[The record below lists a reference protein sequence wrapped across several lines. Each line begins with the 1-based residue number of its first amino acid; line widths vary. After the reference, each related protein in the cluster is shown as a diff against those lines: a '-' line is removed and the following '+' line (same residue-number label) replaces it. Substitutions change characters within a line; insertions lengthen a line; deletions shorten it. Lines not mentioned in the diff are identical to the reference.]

1 MALLTFPVDKS
12 DFTAPNGVTYTW
24 DNTDGKWRVK
34 AFRSQDDFL
43 VEVGDTPP
51 DEPKEG
57 DLWWDSSPDSL
68 TLFVYEGTA
77 WVPAAPPVSLD
88 GINATIEA
96 ALIVQNDLL
105 ARVASGEV
113 KQAQIELSLEELSI
127 TKGSV
132 SRYQIKGTSFG
143 VASRNGELYVNSSD
157 PELVTTMSFA
167 PFDLNGAPI
176 KPALTGDIV
185 ELVEAAGTLT
195 TGEVSRFRITSG
207 GDTQALVVEYL
218 GGTNVFDIDEILE
231 VYIYPQNEE
240 TASKE
245 YVDAQDALKVNLSGE
260 NVITAPW
267 QIRTE
272 NKTYITAS
280 SDELRLYHLADPT
293 DRDDRWAA
301 NKGYVDTQAALKV
314 NKTGDTYSGYLDF
327 EAQGGGARFWR
338 GSDKYFSI
346 WSFQENETRCRI
358 NPGRDFKLTGYVT
371 GDDTE
376 KPLISWDNSTSSL
389 HIKKVA
395 DPTSAD
401 DAATMGYVDDSIA
414 AIPDTDL
421 SGYLSTTGQQDLN
434 SDEWKVRQP
443 NSDGAFRSFI
453 NIHDGEMNL
462 YNVVT
467 PTGSSNEKWAANKEY
482 ADKKVAKTGG
492 TMTGDL
498 NLDGA
503 DRAIN
508 IENGHRFRLK
518 AKDADGSG
526 RTFVDIQTTDH
537 DGPQG
542 FDAGYRIRIYHLAD
556 PTDDYHAA
564 NRKYVD
570 EQVASAGGGVPVGSI
585 MIWMNSTAPDGWF
598 KLQGGSFDIN
608 TYPQL
613 HAYLQNTSGYS
624 SGRLPNWGGHYPGEY
639 GDHINQSLGSKQEY
653 KTAKPSGGAPKTSN
667 NIPNGG
673 TRTFNAAG
681 GTSAYSDAASR
692 VPVGDGWDSVTRP
705 PTVVVHYIIKHD

>member
-1 MALLTFPVDKS
+1 MTALHGLLQQPLD
-12 DFTAPNGVTYTW
+12 GV
-24 DNTDGKWRVK
+24 NTDI
-34 AFRSQDDFL
+34 DDI
-43 VEVGDTPP
+43 
-51 DEPKEG
+51 K
-57 DLWWDSSPDSL
+57 
-68 TLFVYEGTA
+68 
-77 WVPAAPPVSLD
+77 
-88 GINATIEA
+88 ATIDA

-185 ELVEAAGTLT
+185 ELVEAAGTLN

-218 GGTNVFDIDEILE
+218 GGNNVFDIDEILE

-245 YVDAQDALKVNLSGE
+245 YVDSQDALKVNLSGE
-260 NVITAPW
+260 NEITAPW
-267 QIRTE
+267 QIKTE
-272 NKTYITAS
+272 NKTYITAG

-293 DRDDRWAA
+293 DRDDGWAA
-301 NKGYVDTQAALKV
+301 NKGYVDG
-314 NKTGDTYSGYLDF
+314 KTAGLAS
-327 EAQGGGARFWR
+327 E
-338 GSDKYFSI
+338 
-346 WSFQENETRCRI
+346 E
-358 NPGRDFKLTGYVT
+358 
-371 GDDTE
+371 
-376 KPLISWDNSTSSL
+376 
-389 HIKKVA
+389 
-395 DPTSAD
+395 
-401 DAATMGYVDDSIA
+401 YVDDAIS

-421 SGYLSTTGQQDLN
+421 SGYLTKEGQQDLD
-434 SDEWKVRQP
+434 SDVWKVRQP
-443 NSDGAFRSFI
+443 NSEGAFRSFI

-508 IENGHRFRLK
+508 IENGNRFRLK
-518 AKDADGSG
+518 AKDADGDG

-537 DGPQG
+537 DGPEAQ
-542 FDAGYRIRIYHLAD
+542 DAGYRIRIYHLAD
-556 PTDDYHAA
+556 PTSAYHAA
-564 NRKYVD
+564 NMKYVD
-570 EQVASAGGGVPVGSI
+570 DAIASIDTNINLDNYLPLVGGDLTGRVDITLSDPALAAIRTIGSINVKADGQQIGGSNSFIAHKDYVRVYATPVNVADVVNREWSLHNGMRWTHVDDADAGNLSAGEFFVASNGNIYMHGVSKDGIDIAPGNTATEEAEMKLFCSVHRSNGDSAYFITANKVAFNQGSNKYI
-585 MIWMNSTAPDGWF
+585 RIEKLHVHLGDSTS
-598 KLQGGSFDIN
+598 QGQI
-608 TYPQL
+608 Y
-613 HAYLQNTSGYS
+613 
-624 SGRLPNWGGHYPGEY
+624 RL
-639 GDHINQSLGSKQEY
+639 
-653 KTAKPSGGAPKTSN
+653 
-667 NIPNGG
+667 NIPGF
-673 TRTFNAAG
+673 T
-681 GTSAYSDAASR
+681 Y
-692 VPVGDGWDSVTRP
+692 
-705 PTVVVHYIIKHD
+705 

>member
-1 MALLTFPVDKS
+1 MALTFPADKS
-12 DFTAPNGVTYTW
+12 DFTAQNGITYTW
-24 DNTDGKWRVK
+24 DNSDGKWRVK

-43 VEVGDTPP
+43 VEVGDTQP

-143 VASRNGELYVNSSD
+143 VASRNGELYVDNSD

-167 PFDLNGAPI
+167 PFDLNGTPT

-185 ELVEAAGTLT
+185 ELVEAAGTFS

-207 GDTQALVVEYL
+207 GDTQALTVEFL
-218 GGTNVFDIDEILE
+218 GGTNSFEVDEVLE

-245 YVDAQDALKVNLSGE
+245 YVDAQDALKVNLAGDNRVTTPWSIKSSTKSF
-260 NVITAPW
+260 ITA
-267 QIRTE
+267 TG
-272 NKTYITAS
+272 N
-280 SDELRLYHLADPT
+280 ELKLYHVADPT
-293 DRDDRWAA
+293 DKDDGWAA
-301 NKGYVDTQAALKV
+301 NKGYVDTQGALKV

-327 EAQGGGARFWR
+327 EAQGGGARFFR

-346 WSFQENETRCRI
+346 WSFQNNEIRCRV

-376 KPLISWDNSTSSL
+376 KQLIFWDSSTDTL
-389 HIKKVA
+389 HVRNVA
-395 DPTSAD
+395 DPERGAD
-401 DAATMGYVDDSIA
+401 A
-414 AIPDTDL
+414 L
-421 SGYLSTTGQQDLN
+421 SLDYANG
-434 SDEWKVRQP
+434 
-443 NSDGAFRSFI
+443 
-453 NIHDGEMNL
+453 L
-462 YNVVT
+462 Y
-467 PTGSSNEKWAANKEY
+467 
-482 ADKKVAKTGG
+482 VAKTGD

-508 IENGHRFRLK
+508 IENGNRFRLK
-518 AKDADGSG
+518 AKDADGAG
-526 RTFVDIQTTDH
+526 RTFVDIQTTDQ
-537 DGPQG
+537 DGPEAQ
-542 FDAGYRIRIYHLAD
+542 DDGYRIKIYHLAD
-556 PTDDYHAA
+556 PTSDYHAA

-570 EQVASAGGGVPVGSI
+570 EQVASVGGGGVPVGSI
-585 MIWMNSTAPDGWF
+585 MMWMNSTVPDGWF
-598 KLQGGSFDIN
+598 KLQGGNFDTS

-613 HAYLQNTSGYS
+613 HAYLQGTNGYTSGK
-624 SGRLPNWGGHYPGEY
+624 LPNWAGHYPGEY
-639 GDHINQSLGSKQEY
+639 GDHLTEANPALGKKVAQ
-653 KTAKPSGGAPKTSN
+653 KTAQPSGGAPKSSTS
-667 NIPNGG
+667 IPNGT
-673 TRTFNAAG
+673 TRTFNG
-681 GTSAYSDAASR
+681 VGNTNAYSNGASK
-692 VPVGDGWDSVTRP
+692 VTVNDGWDSVTRP
-705 PTVVVHYIIKHD
+705 PTVIVHYIIKHD

>member
-1 MALLTFPVDKS
+1 MALTFPADKS
-12 DFTAPNGVTYTW
+12 DFTAQNGITYTW
-24 DNTDGKWRVK
+24 DNSDGKWRVK

-143 VASRNGELYVNSSD
+143 VASRNGELYVNNSD

-185 ELVEAAGTLT
+185 ELVEAAGTFN

-267 QIRTE
+267 QIKTD

-293 DRDDRWAA
+293 DKDDRWAA
-301 NKGYVDTQAALKV
+301 NKGYVDTQGALKV

-327 EAQGGGARFWR
+327 EAQGGGARFFR

-346 WSFQENETRCRI
+346 WSFQENETR
-358 NPGRDFKLTGYVT
+358 
-371 GDDTE
+371 
-376 KPLISWDNSTSSL
+376 
-389 HIKKVA
+389 
-395 DPTSAD
+395 
-401 DAATMGYVDDSIA
+401 
-414 AIPDTDL
+414 
-421 SGYLSTTGQQDLN
+421 
-434 SDEWKVRQP
+434 
-443 NSDGAFRSFI
+443 
-453 NIHDGEMNL
+453 
-462 YNVVT
+462 
-467 PTGSSNEKWAANKEY
+467 
-482 ADKKVAKTGG
+482 
-492 TMTGDL
+492 
-498 NLDGA
+498 
-503 DRAIN
+503 
-508 IENGHRFRLK
+508 
-518 AKDADGSG
+518 
-526 RTFVDIQTTDH
+526 
-537 DGPQG
+537 
-542 FDAGYRIRIYHLAD
+542 
-556 PTDDYHAA
+556 
-564 NRKYVD
+564 
-570 EQVASAGGGVPVGSI
+570 
-585 MIWMNSTAPDGWF
+585 
-598 KLQGGSFDIN
+598 
-608 TYPQL
+608 
-613 HAYLQNTSGYS
+613 
-624 SGRLPNWGGHYPGEY
+624 
-639 GDHINQSLGSKQEY
+639 
-653 KTAKPSGGAPKTSN
+653 
-667 NIPNGG
+667 
-673 TRTFNAAG
+673 
-681 GTSAYSDAASR
+681 
-692 VPVGDGWDSVTRP
+692 
-705 PTVVVHYIIKHD
+705 